1 MKHTLIALAAAL
13 PLLAHATGTPTPD
26 PTPTSTSSSSAG
38 AASLASSKAQAG
50 AVSAIDLS
58 LAVNPTAAG
67 GAGGIGYGG
76 AGGYA
81 SGGAGGLGGA
91 GGNGTGGDSSI
102 RQGNTYA
109 LATGATAT
117 PLPSGLCPKGD
128 SFYLQVLGGF
138 LFTYATSSTRTELEC
153 LERVLAA
160 WKAHVPAA
168 PAAQAPV
175 SYIPPAPPI
184 VVQVPVPV
192 PAAAPAACDALPVAP
207 RVATKKKA
215 PAARSCTP

>member
-26 PTPTSTSSSSAG
+26 PAPTPPSSSSAG

-67 GAGGIGYGG
+67 GAGGAGGIGY
-76 AGGYA
+76 
-81 SGGAGGLGGA
+81 GGAGGLGGA

-109 LATGATAT
+109 LVTSGTAT

-128 SFYLQVLGGF
+128 SFYLQVLGGWA
-138 LFTYATSSTRTELEC
+138 FTYASSSTRTELEC

-160 WKAHVPAA
+160 WKAAVPAPA
-168 PAAQAPV
+168 PAPLI
-175 SYIPPAPPI
+175 SYPMPAPPV
-184 VVQVPVPV
+184 VVQVPVPT
-192 PAAAPAACDALPVAP
+192 PAPAAVAPACVMPPVAP
-207 RVATKKKA
+207 RVASKTKVQPA
-215 PAARSCTP
+215 PAGSCKP

>member
-1 MKHTLIALAAAL
+1 MKHSLLMLALLPALAQ
-13 PLLAHATGTPTPD
+13 ATGTPTPD
-26 PTPTSTSSSSAG
+26 PAPAPTSTSSSAAGAVAGSKASAG
-38 AASLASSKAQAG
+38 AS
-50 AVSAIDLS
+50 SAIDLS

-67 GAGGIGYGG
+67 GAGGSGGIGYGG
-76 AGGYA
+76 AGG
-81 SGGAGGLGGA
+81 S
-91 GGNGTGGDSSI
+91 SSI
-102 RQGNTYA
+102 QQGNTYA

-168 PAAQAPV
+168 PVAQAPV

-207 RVATKKKA
+207 RVAAKKKA
-215 PAARSCTP
+215 PAARGCTP

>member
-1 MKHTLIALAAAL
+1 MKHSLLLLALL
-13 PLLAHATGTPTPD
+13 PALAHATGTPTPD
-26 PTPTSTSSSSAG
+26 PAPAPTSTSSSA
-38 AASLASSKAQAG
+38 AG
-50 AVSAIDLS
+50 AVAGSKATAGASSAIDLS

-67 GAGGIGYGG
+67 GAGGAGGIGYGG

-81 SGGAGGLGGA
+81 QGGSGAGGS
-91 GGNGTGGDSSI
+91 SSI
-102 RQGNTYA
+102 QQGNTYA

-160 WKAHVPAA
+160 WKAHVPAV
-168 PAAQAPV
+168 PVAQAPV

-192 PAAAPAACDALPVAP
+192 PAAAPVACDALPVAP
-207 RVATKKKA
+207 RVAAKKKA